1 MFSKKGKTMNNFNIK
16 RFGRL
21 CLLRIT
27 ERQRILGLL
36 VLLTFVALL
45 TVKVA
50 CAVKFFWNGDLAVR
64 LSHIGDISR
73 LIAYAGM
80 GYLMTLFV
88 DKVMRREDGIRFFM
102 LPATNLERFLS
113 LVVLPLV
120 SFVVIWTVTWFA
132 AELIWCLTL
141 DNFFPDVYNIY
152 LNVTDRGQNL
162 LAFYAILVIVFSG
175 IITPLEVISGP
186 SNNIRSVIL
195 FIGFIVFLVV
205 LLLMFLVIPLSLE
218 SKWLAVLMSVAYG
231 LIVSGCLMKKAYRKF
246 CEYEVDLEVKEK

>member
-1 MFSKKGKTMNNFNIK
+1 MNNFNIK

-175 IITPLEVISGP
+175 IITPMEVISGP
-186 SNNIRSVIL
+186 GNNIRSIIL
-195 FIGFIVFLVV
+195 FIGFIPLHRLYSLFGSSFADVSCDS
-205 LLLMFLVIPLSLE
+205 LVIGVEVADSFDECCIWLNRLRLPDEESLSQIL
-218 SKWLAVLMSVAYG
+218 
-231 LIVSGCLMKKAYRKF
+231 
-246 CEYEVDLEVKEK
+246 